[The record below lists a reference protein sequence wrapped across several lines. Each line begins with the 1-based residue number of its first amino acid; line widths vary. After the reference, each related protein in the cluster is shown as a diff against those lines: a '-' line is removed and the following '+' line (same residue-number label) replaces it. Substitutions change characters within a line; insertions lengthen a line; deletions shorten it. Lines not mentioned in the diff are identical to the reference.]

1 MQDTRSRHCSL
12 APRLLVAALM
22 LAVATAG
29 IAQTQAGTQEDPGVT
44 GVFGLNLF
52 GPIVGIYSG
61 SLELALDE
69 DWSMFVVPTYFNAKG
84 SLLGALFEVA
94 GVEEDHYELWS
105 ITASLGANYFLTD
118 RAPVGL
124 FVGGSVEP
132 GYLFAEFTD
141 SALEEMDAD
150 PVKLDT
156 FKIGGGVHVGYRVLW
171 GPIAVTPRA
180 GLSYHYLLAEA
191 EGLDPDLER
200 TSSAAFSGFSFG
212 WGLDLGIAF

>member
-1 MQDTRSRHCSL
+1 MQDLRSKNRSLVTRVV
-12 APRLLVAALM
+12 VAACM
-22 LAVATAG
+22 IAVATSG
-29 IAQTQAGTQEDPGVT
+29 IAQTQAADEGPAAT

-61 SLELALDE
+61 SLELALHE

-84 SLLGALFEVA
+84 SLLGALIEVA
-94 GVEEDHYELWS
+94 GVDEDDYELWS
-105 ITASLGANYFLTD
+105 ISGALGANYFLTD

-132 GYLFAEFTD
+132 GYLYATFKG
-141 SALEEMDAD
+141 SALEKDDEPDL
-150 PVKLDT
+150 KLDT

-171 GPIAVTPRA
+171 GPVAITPRA
-180 GLSYHYLLAEA
+180 GLAYHYLFNEA
-191 EGLDPDLER
+191 KGLDEDLER
-200 TSSAAFSGFSFG
+200 TSRAAFSGFSFG

>member
-1 MQDTRSRHCSL
+1 MQDLWSNRCFR
-12 APRLLVAALM
+12 AIRFVVAAGM
-22 LAVATAG
+22 LAVATSG
-29 IAQTQAGTQEDPGVT
+29 IAQTQAGAQEGPVT
-44 GVFGLNLF
+44 TGIFGLNLF

-61 SLELALDE
+61 SLELALHE

-84 SLLGALFEVA
+84 SLIGALIEIT
-94 GVEEDHYELWS
+94 GVEKDDYELWS
-105 ITASLGANYFLTD
+105 ITGALGANYFLTE
-118 RAPVGL
+118 RAPLGL

-132 GYLFAEFTD
+132 GYLYAEFKD
-141 SALEEMDAD
+141 SALADEDAAD
-150 PVKLDT
+150 LQVDT

-171 GPIAVTPRA
+171 GPVAITPRA
-180 GLSYHYLLAEA
+180 GLAYHYLLTEA

>member
-1 MQDTRSRHCSL
+1 MQYLRSKNRSLVTRVV
-12 APRLLVAALM
+12 VAVCM
-22 LAVATAG
+22 IAVATSG
-29 IAQTQAGTQEDPGVT
+29 IAQTQAADEGPATT

-61 SLELALDE
+61 SLELALHE

-84 SLLGALFEVA
+84 SLLGALFEIK
-94 GVEEDHYELWS
+94 GVKEDDYELWS
-105 ITASLGANYFLTD
+105 ISGALGANYFLTD

-132 GYLFAEFTD
+132 GYLYASFDNT
-141 SALEEMDAD
+141 ALAD
-150 PVKLDT
+150 RGRGGIGSWDT

-171 GPIAVTPRA
+171 GPVAITPRA
-180 GLSYHYLLAEA
+180 GLAYHYLFAEA
-191 EGLDPDLER
+191 AGLDEDLER
-200 TSSAAFSGFSFG
+200 TASAAFSGFSFG